1 MYPPKPFET
10 SVAAF
15 VGDVGK
21 YRLSTTPISEKCAF
35 SREFSLPAM
44 PCSRGF
50 RPLFTRSIK
59 AQTGYNLSSRNLIWD
74 IGRVGLVVS
83 HNGVNDGD
91 HLPAGVAHGRHVG
104 LPFISFF
111 LKIKL

>member
-1 MYPPKPFET
+1 MR
-10 SVAAF
+10 V
-15 VGDVGK
+15 
-21 YRLSTTPISEKCAF
+21 
-35 SREFSLPAM
+35 SLLAM
-44 PCSRGF
+44 PRFGGF

-74 IGRVGLVVS
+74 VRRIGLVVP
-83 HNGVNDGD
+83 HNGLNDGD

>member
-1 MYPPKPFET
+1 MKAVWN
-10 SVAAF
+10 SVVAVTFWRYLRERFLAKSRTLQE
-15 VGDVGK
+15 G
-21 YRLSTTPISEKCAF
+21 F
-35 SREFSLPAM
+35 SSGE
-44 PCSRGF
+44 G
-50 RPLFTRSIK
+50 RSIL

-74 IGRVGLVVS
+74 VRRIGLVVP

-91 HLPAGVAHGRHVG
+91 HLSAGVAHGRHVG